1 MNLLSYFM
9 ITVLATK
16 TLLQPS
22 VADERQG
29 TAFARRRIQQWRHAL
44 ADGSSSSGVLPRRQW
59 RQPAATARAGSHV
72 GEHVLAS
79 RQRHFLTST
88 MSPVRGHW
96 RAIHDK
102 LELQTMWPG
111 TARYPDEAYLPATTV
126 RTAVAVDSVIDF
138 LYITLLIISLL
149 YIE

>member
-1 MNLLSYFM
+1 MYPLSRLM
-9 ITVLATK
+9 ITALAT
-16 TLLQPS
+16 TALLRLAP
-22 VADERQG
+22 ADERQS
-29 TAFARRRIQQWRHAL
+29 TAYARRRIQQWRHAL
-44 ADGSSSSGVLPRRQW
+44 ADGGGGSVLPRRQW
-59 RQPAATARAGSHV
+59 RQSAATARAGGHI
-72 GEHVLAS
+72 GEHLLAS

-126 RTAVAVDSVIDF
+126 RTAGCGGFDYIGF
-138 LYITLLIISLL
+138 LYITQTW
-149 YIE
+149 

>member
-1 MNLLSYFM
+1 MYPLSCLM
-9 ITVLATK
+9 ITVLATT
-16 TLLQPS
+16 TLLQFA
-22 VADERQG
+22 VADDRQS
-29 TAFARRRIQQWRHAL
+29 TVNARRRIQQWRHAL
-44 ADGSSSSGVLPRRQW
+44 ADGSSGVLPRRQW
-59 RQPAATARAGSHV
+59 RQSAATARAGSHI
-72 GEHVLAS
+72 GEHLLAS

-111 TARYPDEAYLPATTV
+111 TTRYPDEAYLPATTV
-126 RTAVAVDSVIDF
+126 RTAAAVDSIIGF
-138 LYITLLIISLL
+138 LYITLLTISLL